1 MKINM
6 SSGPEYRFLMGVL
19 DCENAYEKINA
30 LDHSS
35 SNPYEHDVVLTIDGV
50 EFDIRDFIRRY
61 EELFDQA
68 VKYEA
73 SKMDLTEFDSRFE
86 EITRTLE
93 DFSDELRR
101 IRRKKFPEIRFPDDP
116 DYLYDD

>member
-1 MKINM
+1 MLIDM

-19 DCENAYEKINA
+19 SGENAYKKIDK
-30 LDHSS
+30 LKHPS

-50 EFDIRDFIRRY
+50 EFDIRDFVRHY
-61 EELFDQA
+61 EEQFELA

-73 SKMDLTEFDSRFE
+73 SGMSMTEFDSRFS
-86 EITRTLE
+86 EITKLLE